1 MVYKSG
7 VVINFIGNL
16 MNRNKLNS
24 EVVLEEI
31 FLQFNEIYVK

>member
-1 MVYKSG
+1 MYKSG

-16 MNRNKLNS
+16 MNKNKLNS

>member
-1 MVYKSG
+1 MFILVYKCG

-16 MNRNKLNS
+16 MNKNKLNS

-31 FLQFNEIYVK
+31 FL